1 MPGRFSRWLA
11 PVPLLAALAAPG
23 SAPAAPPPDG
33 RGWLGEELP
42 LPLAVR
48 TAQDL
53 AVKAAAEKQY
63 LIFNLLAG
71 GKLAWDQGD
80 YATAAGKWEALL
92 RVHGLDAEIEK
103 VIRPLAKEARSRAG
117 GAPSTAPPVVTTP
130 PVATPPPESGLAK
143 PPAGDEVEPRTPSA
157 LPAVSGTVKGGGSQ
171 GPGGAVITLKRIGG
185 DTPRPAPA
193 RGKVVTQRSKTFI
206 PHVLAVPV
214 GTKVSFRNEDPIFH
228 NVFSLSKP
236 NDFDTGLYKQGATY
250 EKTFKRAGVV
260 QVLCNI
266 HSSMLGVIVVVDTP
280 YYAQADGNGAFSI
293 KGVPPGDYQVAVWHE
308 AASQPVEQKISVG
321 PGGVRGLSLQVGGD
335 KRPPQFVPDKS
346 GKPRQSHIGY

>member
-1 MPGRFSRWLA
+1 MRVGHSRSFAAL
-11 PVPLLAALAAPG
+11 PLLALLAVPG
-23 SAPAAPPPDG
+23 PAHAAPPSDG

-71 GKLAWDQGD
+71 GKLAWDGGD

-92 RVHGLDAEIEK
+92 RVHGLDPEIDK

-117 GAPSTAPPVVTTP
+117 GAAAAPLPPLATATPEPSGPRPPVE
-130 PVATPPPESGLAK
+130 PEAAARPSSGLA
-143 PPAGDEVEPRTPSA
+143 S
-157 LPAVSGTVKGGGSQ
+157 VSGTVSGGGPA
-171 GPGGAVITLKRIGG
+171 GPGGAVIWLKRIGG
-185 DTPRPAPA
+185 ETPRPSPA
-193 RGKVVTQRSKTFI
+193 HGKVVTQRNKTFI

-214 GTKVSFRNEDPIFH
+214 GSKVSFRNDDPIFH

-250 EKTFKRAGVV
+250 QQTFKRAGVV
-260 QVLCNI
+260 QILCNI
-266 HSSMLGVIVVVDTP
+266 HSSMLGVVVVVDTP
-280 YYAQADGNGAFSI
+280 YYAQADGSGAFTI
-293 KGVPPGDYQVAVWHE
+293 KGVPPGEYQLTVWHE
-308 AASQPVEQKISVG
+308 AASKPVEQRISVA
-321 PGGVRGLSLQVGGD
+321 PGATRGLTLQIGGD
-335 KRPPQFVPDKS
+335 KRAPQFVPDKS

>member
-1 MPGRFSRWLA
+1 MMSAWI
-11 PVPLLAALAAPG
+11 AALALLASTSG
-23 SAPAAPPPDG
+23 VAAAPPPDA

-71 GKLAWDQGD
+71 GKLAWDGGD
-80 YATAAGKWEALL
+80 YATAATKWEALL
-92 RVHGLDAEIEK
+92 RVHGLDPEIDR

-117 GAPSTAPPVVTTP
+117 GNAAALPP
-130 PVATPPPESGLAK
+130 PVATTAAPEPPVPLTAADVAPKERAPSSG
-143 PPAGDEVEPRTPSA
+143 VT
-157 LPAVSGTVKGGGSQ
+157 VSGTIAGGGSH
-171 GPGGAVITLKRIGG
+171 GPGGAVIWMKRVGG
-185 DTPRPAPA
+185 ETPKPGAA
-193 RGKVVTQRSKTFI
+193 HNKVITQRNKTFI
-206 PHVLAVPV
+206 PHVLVVPV

-250 EKTFKRAGVV
+250 QQTFRRAGVV
-260 QVLCNI
+260 QILCNI
-266 HSSMLGVIVVVDTP
+266 HSSMLGIIVVVDTP
-280 YYAQADGNGAFSI
+280 YYAQTDGSGAFTI
-293 KGVPPGDYQVAVWHE
+293 KGVPPGEYELKAWHE
-308 AASQPVEQKISVG
+308 AASKVVEQKVSVG
-321 PGGVRGLSLQVGGD
+321 PAGTRGLSLQVGGD

-346 GKPRQSHIGY
+346 GKPRQSHLGY